1 MFTWLGRKS
10 DPHIRPFRKP
20 ESLRQYWVLRHHACK
35 MKCDLSWNVT
45 QHAGDGLYMMHL
57 FLKKSKML
65 IVPWSCFYKIFF
77 AWFSFKNHSNVRCLK
92 FFYSWSSYHSQ
103 VYNLVYIFTHHQ
115 KNNFPNV
122 FIPSLKW
129 EPHRNLQSTVFK
141 YDKNILTP
149 YLRLFSVYG
158 QQFLWILKRED
169 NK

>member
-1 MFTWLGRKS
+1 MHARWNATYPETLPSMQGTGFKWCIYFWKSQKCLLYHDSVFANFSSLGFPLKT
-10 DPHIRPFRKP
+10 IRT
-20 ESLRQYWVLRHHACK
+20 LDA
-35 MKCDLSWNVT
+35 WN
-45 QHAGDGLYMMHL
+45 
-57 FLKKSKML
+57 
-65 IVPWSCFYKIFF
+65 FF
-77 AWFSFKNHSNVRCLK
+77 N
-92 FFYSWSSYHSQ
+92 SWSSYHSQ

-141 YDKNILTP
+141 YDNNIFTP
-149 YLRLFSVYG
+149 YLRLFSVYR

>member
-1 MFTWLGRKS
+1 MHARWNATYPETLPSMQGTGFIWCIYFWKSQKCLLYHGSVFAKFSSLGFPLKTIPTL
-10 DPHIRPFRKP
+10 D
-20 ESLRQYWVLRHHACK
+20 A
-35 MKCDLSWNVT
+35 WN
-45 QHAGDGLYMMHL
+45 
-57 FLKKSKML
+57 
-65 IVPWSCFYKIFF
+65 
-77 AWFSFKNHSNVRCLK
+77 